1 MADMG
6 MLSFQTP
13 EEVALAR
20 RLSDEQEV
28 RDLSKM
34 SAGEWGNYGL
44 LSSAKSMGRAIGAAT
59 GYVDPNEAR
68 AQKTQQVMSS
78 PDSDLNT
85 SKGMLAKAAEL
96 RTIDPRLSMQLL
108 LKGRELEKQEQ
119 AAVLAGR
126 KQDTL
131 DAAQLSLT
139 KLQAA
144 QAEKALRENPNL
156 KEIEVGVAGK
166 PDYRQ
171 KMIIDTR
178 NPNVNPIPVGE
189 PYQIAA
195 GVRVDARSSG
205 GGGSGGATPP
215 KNLTREAR
223 LKWEFD
229 NGMIDQATYDQAMAA
244 NPGGKLANAK
254 QEAASNA
261 ITHLDNVESNL
272 LKLLDPK
279 TKKLTEPAT
288 SLFGSKM
295 NQYRGSMTLGQ
306 DSVDAMTSLDAL
318 KDQVMLSNLQEA
330 KSRVGQS
337 FGSMQLKEWDKFT
350 NQLRSLNRAM
360 SEESAA
366 ANMVDILKF
375 IRDKKDI
382 LRVALG
388 EGVSAP
394 KQPTAPPVPKAAV
407 PASEFN
413 ARWVTLKS
421 GQSLTGPDGKTY
433 TKK

>member
-1 MADMG
+1 MADGLFGPSPWEIQQAQQQGLRQQAAAYAKQSPMERAAAGMYQAGG
-6 MLSFQTP
+6 MLGGMGAEALGMKNVAVENARRTEQIMGEGDTDLGTSAGMAAKAEQFRKAGDLRTATALTMKANEMKRQ
-13 EEVALAR
+13 EAAAALA
-20 RLSDEQEV
+20 
-28 RDLSKM
+28 
-34 SAGEWGNYGL
+34 A
-44 LSSAKSMGRAIGAAT
+44 
-59 GYVDPNEAR
+59 
-68 AQKTQQVMSS
+68 
-78 PDSDLNT
+78 
-85 SKGMLAKAAEL
+85 
-96 RTIDPRLSMQLL
+96 
-108 LKGRELEKQEQ
+108 
-119 AAVLAGR
+119 R

-195 GVRVDARSSG
+195 GVRVDARG
-205 GGGSGGATPP
+205 GSGGSGGATPP

-254 QEAASNA
+254 QEAATNA

-288 SLFGSKM
+288 ALFGSKM

-330 KSRVGQS
+330 KARVGQS

-366 ANMVDILKF
+366 ANMADILKF
-375 IRDKKDI
+375 IRDKKDVM
-382 LRVALG
+382 RVALG

-394 KQPTAPPVPKAAV
+394 KQPTAPPVPKTAV

-413 ARWVTLKS
+413 ARWATLKS

>member
-13 EEVALAR
+13 EEVAAAR
-20 RLSDEQEV
+20 RLSDEQQV

-44 LSSAKSMGRAIGAAT
+44 LTSAQSMGRAIGAAT

-119 AAVLAGR
+119 AAAIASR

-178 NPNVNPIPVGE
+178 DPNTKPVLVGE

-195 GVRVDARSSG
+195 GVRVDARS
-205 GGGSGGATPP
+205 GGGSGGVTPP

-254 QEAASNA
+254 QEAATNA

-272 LKLLDPK
+272 LKLLDSK
-279 TKKLTEPAT
+279 TGKLTGPAT

-295 NQYRGSMTLGQ
+295 NQYRRSMTLGQ

-330 KSRVGQS
+330 KARVGQS

-366 ANMVDILKF
+366 ANMADILKF
-375 IRDKKDI
+375 IRDKKDVM
-382 LRVALG
+382 RVALG

-394 KQPTAPPVPKAAV
+394 KQPTAPPVPKTAV

-413 ARWVTLKS
+413 ARWATLKS

>member
-1 MADMG
+1 MAEGLFGPSPWEIQQAQQQGLRQQAAAYAKQSPMERAAAGMYQAGG
-6 MLSFQTP
+6 MLGGMGA
-13 EEVALAR
+13 EALGGKNVAMENAR
-20 RLSDEQEV
+20 RTEQIMGEGDT
-28 RDLSKM
+28 DLSTA
-34 SAGEWGNYGL
+34 AGL
-44 LSSAKSMGRAIGAAT
+44 
-59 GYVDPNEAR
+59 
-68 AQKTQQVMSS
+68 
-78 PDSDLNT
+78 
-85 SKGMLAKAAEL
+85 LAKADQFRKAGDL
-96 RTIDPRLSMQLL
+96 RTATALAM
-108 LKGRELEKQEQ
+108 KGRELEKQEQ
-119 AAVLAGR
+119 AAVIAGR

-139 KLQAA
+139 KLQTA

-171 KMIIDTR
+171 KMIIDSR
-178 NPNVNPIPVGE
+178 DPNAKPVLVGE

-195 GVRVDARSSG
+195 GVRVDARS
-205 GGGSGGATPP
+205 GGGSTGSGGMTPP

-254 QEAASNA
+254 QEAATNA

-279 TKKLTEPAT
+279 TGKLTEPAT
-288 SLFGSKM
+288 ALFGSKM

-366 ANMVDILKF
+366 ANMADILKF
-375 IRDKKDI
+375 IRDKKDVM
-382 LRVALG
+382 RVALG

-394 KQPTAPPVPKAAV
+394 KQPTAPPVPKTAV

>member
-1 MADMG
+1 MAEGLFGPSPWEIQQAQQQGLRQQAAAYAKQSPMERAAAGMYQAGG
-6 MLSFQTP
+6 MLGGMGA
-13 EEVALAR
+13 EALGGKNIAVENAR
-20 RLSDEQEV
+20 RTEQIMGEGDA
-28 RDLSKM
+28 DLGT
-34 SAGEWGNYGL
+34 SA
-44 LSSAKSMGRAIGAAT
+44 AMA
-59 GYVDPNEAR
+59 
-68 AQKTQQVMSS
+68 
-78 PDSDLNT
+78 
-85 SKGMLAKAAEL
+85 AKADQFRKAGDL
-96 RTIDPRLSMQLL
+96 RTAAALT
-108 LKGRELEKQEQ
+108 LKANEMKRQEQ

-144 QAEKALRENPNL
+144 QAEKALQENPNL

-171 KMIIDTR
+171 KMIIDSR
-178 NPNVNPIPVGE
+178 DPNAKPVLVGE

-195 GVRVDARSSG
+195 GVRVDARS
-205 GGGSGGATPP
+205 GGGSGGVTPP

-254 QEAASNA
+254 QEAATNA
-261 ITHLDNVESNL
+261 IAHLDNVESNL

-288 SLFGSKM
+288 ALFGSKM

-330 KSRVGQS
+330 KARVGQS

-366 ANMVDILKF
+366 ANMADILKF
-375 IRDKKDI
+375 VRDKKDVM
-382 LRVALG
+382 RVALG
-388 EGVSAP
+388 EGVSVP
-394 KQPTAPPVPKAAV
+394 KQPTAPPAPKTAV

-413 ARWVTLKS
+413 ARWATLKS

>member
-1 MADMG
+1 MAEGLFGPSPWEIQHAQQQAMVQNAAAYAQQSPLERAAAGMYQAGG
-6 MLSFQTP
+6 MLGGMAAGALGGKNVAVEQAKRQEQIMGSGDEDLGTSAGMAAKADQFRKAGDLRTATALTLKANEMKRQ
-13 EEVALAR
+13 EAAAALA
-20 RLSDEQEV
+20 
-28 RDLSKM
+28 
-34 SAGEWGNYGL
+34 A
-44 LSSAKSMGRAIGAAT
+44 
-59 GYVDPNEAR
+59 
-68 AQKTQQVMSS
+68 
-78 PDSDLNT
+78 
-85 SKGMLAKAAEL
+85 
-96 RTIDPRLSMQLL
+96 
-108 LKGRELEKQEQ
+108 
-119 AAVLAGR
+119 R

-139 KLQAA
+139 TLQAA

-171 KMIIDTR
+171 KMIIDSR
-178 NPNVNPIPVGE
+178 DPNAKPVLVGE

-195 GVRVDARSSG
+195 GVRVDARS
-205 GGGSGGATPP
+205 GGGSGGVTPP

-254 QEAASNA
+254 QEAATNA

-288 SLFGSKM
+288 ALFGSKM

-330 KSRVGQS
+330 KARVGQS

-366 ANMVDILKF
+366 ANMADILKF
-375 IRDKKDI
+375 IRDKKDVM
-382 LRVALG
+382 RVALG

-394 KQPTAPPVPKAAV
+394 KQPTAPPVPKTAV

>member
-1 MADMG
+1 MAEGLFGPSPWEIQQAQQQGLRQQAAAYAKQSPMERAAAGMYQAGG
-6 MLSFQTP
+6 MLGGMGA
-13 EEVALAR
+13 EALGGKNIAVENAR
-20 RLSDEQEV
+20 RTEQIMGEGDA
-28 RDLSKM
+28 DLGT
-34 SAGEWGNYGL
+34 SAGM
-44 LSSAKSMGRAIGAAT
+44 A
-59 GYVDPNEAR
+59 
-68 AQKTQQVMSS
+68 
-78 PDSDLNT
+78 
-85 SKGMLAKAAEL
+85 AKADQFRKAGDL
-96 RTIDPRLSMQLL
+96 RTAAALT
-108 LKGRELEKQEQ
+108 LKANEMKRQEQ

-139 KLQAA
+139 TLQAA

-178 NPNVNPIPVGE
+178 DPNAKPVLVGE

-195 GVRVDARSSG
+195 GVRVDARS
-205 GGGSGGATPP
+205 GGGSGGVTPP

-229 NGMIDQATYDQAMAA
+229 NGMIDQSTYDQAMAA

-254 QEAASNA
+254 QEAATNA

-288 SLFGSKM
+288 ALFGSKM

-375 IRDKKDI
+375 IRDKKDVM
-382 LRVALG
+382 RVALG

-394 KQPTAPPVPKAAV
+394 KQPTAPPVPKTAV

-413 ARWVTLKS
+413 ARWATLKS

>member
-1 MADMG
+1 

-13 EEVALAR
+13 EEVAAAR
-20 RLSDEQEV
+20 RLSDEQQV

-44 LSSAKSMGRAIGAAT
+44 LTSAQSMGRAIGAAT

-119 AAVLAGR
+119 AAALAAR

-156 KEIEVGVAGK
+156 REIEVGVAGK

-171 KMIIDTR
+171 KMIIDSR
-178 NPNVNPIPVGE
+178 DPNAKPVLVGE

-195 GVRVDARSSG
+195 GVRVDARS
-205 GGGSGGATPP
+205 GGGSTGSGGMTPP

-254 QEAASNA
+254 QEAATNA

-279 TKKLTEPAT
+279 TKKLTGPAT

-330 KSRVGQS
+330 KARVGQS

-366 ANMVDILKF
+366 ANMADILKF
-375 IRDKKDI
+375 IRDKKDVM
-382 LRVALG
+382 RVALG

-394 KQPTAPPVPKAAV
+394 KQPTAPPVPKTAV
-407 PASEFN
+407 PASKFN
-413 ARWVTLKS
+413 ARWATLKS

>member
-20 RLSDEQEV
+20 KAAEDARNMQMSQIGLGQSA
-28 RDLSKM
+28 RYGML
-34 SAGEWGNYGL
+34 SAGSALGN
-44 LSSAKSMGRAIGAAT
+44 AIGAAT
-59 GYVDPNEAR
+59 GYVDPNEVR

-139 KLQAA
+139 TLQAA
-144 QAEKALRENPNL
+144 QAAKALRENPNL

-171 KMIIDTR
+171 KIIIDTHD
-178 NPNVNPIPVGE
+178 PNAKPVLVGE

-195 GVRVDARSSG
+195 GVRVDARS
-205 GGGSGGATPP
+205 GGGSGGMTPP

-254 QEAASNA
+254 QEAATNA

-288 SLFGSKM
+288 ALFGSKM

-366 ANMVDILKF
+366 ANMADILKF
-375 IRDKKDI
+375 IRDKKDVM
-382 LRVALG
+382 RVALG

-394 KQPTAPPVPKAAV
+394 KQPTAPPVPKTAV
-407 PASEFN
+407 PDAVTPIYASN
-413 ARWVTLKS
+413 GKVRIMSTD
-421 GQSLTGPDGKTY
+421 GGKTW
-433 TKK
+433 KPVGAK